1 MFFTFFALSYN
12 NEINVQGHWA
22 QGSIIYLNIGPVAQ
36 AEDYKSFKEEKSLIE
51 ETMLVNEEVDF
62 SYSGLRGWSEDE
74 CLLS

>member
-1 MFFTFFALSYN
+1 MLFRS
-12 NEINVQGHWA
+12 
-22 QGSIIYLNIGPVAQ
+22 IYLNIGPVSQ
-36 AEDYKSFKEEKSLIE
+36 AEDKESSEEKNFLTE